1 MKVRKMA
8 QQKGLPPGRFRMRM
22 VELWTYDTR
31 NPAFRDKCI
40 RQARLVAARDASDGQ
55 LEALM
60 EQALDDLPPSQP

>member
-8 QQKGLPPGRFRMRM
+8 QQKSLPPGRFRMRM

-31 NPAFRDKCI
+31 NPAFRDKCM
-40 RQARLVAARDASDGQ
+40 RQARLVAARDASDCQ

-60 EQALDDLPPSQP
+60 EQALDDSRV

>member
-8 QQKGLPPGRFRMRM
+8 QQKDLPPGRSRMRM

-31 NPAFRDKCI
+31 NPAFRNECM
-40 RQARLVAARDASDGQ
+40 RQARLVEARDASDGQ

>member
-31 NPAFRDKCI
+31 NPAFRDECM
-40 RQARLVAARDASDGQ
+40 RQVLLVAARDASDSQ
-55 LEALM
+55 IVDLM
-60 EQALDDLPPSQP
+60 EQALDDLHP

>member
-31 NPAFRDKCI
+31 NPTFRDECM
-40 RQARLVAARDASDGQ
+40 RQARLVAAGDVSDGQ

>member
-1 MKVRKMA
+1 
-8 QQKGLPPGRFRMRM
+8 MRI

-31 NPAFRDKCI
+31 NPAFRDKCM
-40 RQARLVAARDASDGQ
+40 RQARLVAARDASDSQ